1 MAEASSPSVGK
12 REQEKD
18 LTDLDMAAAA
28 QHLMQLSGE
37 EDENEDTNNDESKNK
52 NKKSD
57 SENHQKQSEEVTS
70 SAKIRTTQQEES
82 FLPKRQRRY
91 RSIVHIY
98 MATKP
103 VNAIH
108 RKQIRS
114 FEKP

>member
-12 REQEKD
+12 SEQEKD

-37 EDENEDTNNDESKNK
+37 EDEKEDTNNDK

-70 SAKIRTTQQEES
+70 SAKIRTTQQEAS

-114 FEKP
+114 

>member
-37 EDENEDTNNDESKNK
+37 EDENEDTNNDENK

-57 SENHQKQSEEVTS
+57 SENHQKQSDEVTS

-103 VNAIH
+103 VNAVH